1 MRDCFFFFLVL
12 STEFSFAPRQFGL
25 IEDAFEFARNN
36 RIKLNQTDFIVVA
49 ATAVI
54 EKLKSLNW
62 TLELELRQAP
72 ISIINMANGE
82 LETVGPRASRMPRG
96 VEYIVMPTV
105 RLKLPR
111 GLPTV
116 KVALEL
122 AVSES
127 RLANKSPIVHP
138 AE

>member
-1 MRDCFFFFLVL
+1 M
-12 STEFSFAPRQFGL
+12 
-25 IEDAFEFARNN
+25 
-36 RIKLNQTDFIVVA
+36 NQTDFVVV

>member
-1 MRDCFFFFLVL
+1 MRDCFFLVL
-12 STEFSFAPRQFGL
+12 SMEFSFAPRQFSL
-25 IEDAFEFARNN
+25 IEDAFELARNN
-36 RIKLNQTDFIVVA
+36 RIKLNQTDFVVVA
-49 ATAVI
+49 AAVI